1 MTDLLGCHSAAA
13 GDESDTVRTM
23 NTGQQRVVLVTGA
36 SSGIGLASA
45 SYLASRGF
53 RVYGTSRRVPE
64 NETVLTTGQ
73 ATAQGQAA
81 QIIMLTMDVTSD
93 QSVKQGVQRILSR
106 EGRLD
111 IAINNAGMGIA
122 GPVEKTAVEEAR
134 RQLEVNFFGAFRV
147 CREVL
152 PPMRQQGGG
161 YIVNIGSIAG
171 VIAIPYQ
178 AMYCAS
184 KFALE
189 GLSESMRLE
198 VRPFGVKVSVVQ
210 PGDHRTALTANRQC
224 TAAAHE
230 DLAYKRPFDAALA
243 QTAHDEQAG
252 PGPEKVARLVHR
264 IVNLPNPRLRYTVG
278 PPVQRA
284 AVWLKRA
291 FPYSLIERGIRVY
304 YHLEH

>member
-1 MTDLLGCHSAAA
+1 MTDLLRCHSAAV
-13 GDESDTVRTM
+13 GDEGGTVRTM

-64 NETVLTTGQ
+64 NETVLTGH
-73 ATAQGQAA
+73 AAAQGQAD

-93 QSVKQGVQRILSR
+93 QSVKQGVERILSR

-111 IAINNAGMGIA
+111 IAINNAGMGIV
-122 GPVEKTAVEEAR
+122 GPVEKTTVEEAR

-152 PPMRQQGGG
+152 RPMRQQGGG

-210 PGDHRTALTANRQC
+210 PGDHRTALTQNRQC

-230 DLAYKRPFDAALA
+230 DLAYSRPLDAALA
-243 QTAHDEQAG
+243 QTAQDEQAG
-252 PGPEKVARLVHR
+252 PGPEKVAHLVHR

-284 AVWLKRA
+284 AVWLKRF
-291 FPYSLIERGIRVY
+291 FPYSLIEHTIRIY